1 MRCFTPS
8 GDVWRYTY
16 DAFGRR
22 LSKTKTVDNEKH
34 NAHPAFP
41 ALKPRVTAWHYLW
54 SGDQMVEEAPVY
66 ADGTVAYDAGIQW
79 LYQPGPSPL
88 LFAIKRGNCTMWSL
102 TIKVHPERFLLK
114 KG

>member
-1 MRCFTPS
+1 MWNTQNQLIRCFTPS

-54 SGDQMVEEAPVY
+54 SGDQMALSARGHHSY
-66 ADGTVAYDAGIQW
+66 CSLSKGAIA
-79 LYQPGPSPL
+79 LYSHRPSRYTSKD
-88 LFAIKRGNCTMWSL
+88 FY
-102 TIKVHPERFLLK
+102 
-114 KG
+114 